1 MKIIGI
7 TGGIGSG
14 KSTISQ
20 FLRIEGYP
28 VYDCDTNAKNIT
40 DTNQNI
46 KNKLIETFGCNIY
59 DSNGLLNKKLLA
71 SIIFSSEEKRLL
83 VNSIIHPEVLNDVR
97 TWIMNQDNKIIFIES
112 ALLFDSGL
120 NILVDKTIFVDADE
134 NIRLKRAI
142 KREIHK
148 RGLTEDVD
156 NIIAKDIASRIQS
169 QKAQY
174 QYAKEHSNYI
184 IENNN
189 NLIICY
195 LLNLLNEL
203 V

>member
-1 MKIIGI
+1 
-7 TGGIGSG
+7 
-14 KSTISQ
+14 
-20 FLRIEGYP
+20 
-28 VYDCDTNAKNIT
+28 
-40 DTNQNI
+40 
-46 KNKLIETFGCNIY
+46 
-59 DSNGLLNKKLLA
+59 
-71 SIIFSSEEKRLL
+71 
-83 VNSIIHPEVLNDVR
+83 
-97 TWIMNQDNKIIFIES
+97 MNQDNKIIFIES

>member
-1 MKIIGI
+1 M
-7 TGGIGSG
+7 
-14 KSTISQ
+14 
-20 FLRIEGYP
+20 
-28 VYDCDTNAKNIT
+28 
-40 DTNQNI
+40 
-46 KNKLIETFGCNIY
+46 
-59 DSNGLLNKKLLA
+59 
-71 SIIFSSEEKRLL
+71 L

>member
-20 FLRIEGYP
+20 FLKIEGYP

-59 DSNGLLNKKLLA
+59 DSKGLLNKKLLA
-71 SIIFSSEEKRLL
+71 SIIFSSEKKRLL
-83 VNSIIHPEVLNDVR
+83 VNSIIHPEVLNDIR

-120 NILVDKTIFVDADE
+120 NILVDKTIFIDADE
-134 NIRLKRAI
+134 TIRLKRAI
-142 KREIHK
+142 NREIHK

-174 QYAKEHSNYI
+174 QYAKEHSNYV

-189 NLIICY
+189 NLIICQ